1 MKTTPTLHTPS
12 PLMEGGSSPHG
23 MTNKESRLTRLAFY
37 FLMAMLAL
45 SLIYFILLPLF
56 I

>member
-23 MTNKESRLTRLAFY
+23 STNKESRVTRLAFY
-37 FLMAMLAL
+37 FMMGMLVL
-45 SLIYFILLPLF
+45 SLIYFMLLPLF